1 MSALNPRSTEHP
13 NTLRFSQQNA
23 VAKTYIKVTASL
35 AWISYS
41 SHINIITED
50 TASLIICNLNYHLYK
65 YSNDA
70 VKGKQKPFPPSLI
83 PGLSHQVYT
92 SKIQSPA
99 QPEASCSLPLHHA
112 QWLVEVSYFQVT
124 FLDKC
129 YPEIKSCGNEQKMH
143 MKIRARLMCRFADS
157 DLFRDIL

>member
-1 MSALNPRSTEHP
+1 MSALNPRPTEHP
-13 NTLRFSQQNA
+13 DTLRFSQQNA

-35 AWISYS
+35 AWNSYS
-41 SHINIITED
+41 SHINIITHH
-50 TASLIICNLNYHLYK
+50 ASLIICNLNYHLYK

-92 SKIQSPA
+92 SNIQSPA

-112 QWLVEVSYFQVT
+112 QWLVEVPYFQVT

-129 YPEIKSCGNEQKMH
+129 YPEIKSCGNEQTMH
-143 MKIRARLMCRFADS
+143 IKIRARPMCRFADIG
-157 DLFRDIL
+157 LFRDIL